1 MLIIKN
7 AVVNALVIILLSLF
21 FWLIKFKLDIMYA
34 PIILL
39 LLIIFLVRYHNV
51 KTNKRLYFELISM
64 IAFNVPYV
72 LYKYNI
78 LNISFEKMAL
88 STLLLIFFNIM
99 IDVLVHKDILY
110 KNDNKNYKLFRER
123 KEDLQRT
130 KEYLNRFNIM
140 GINGEWGSGKTYLMK
155 YLQNEKDMQDK
166 YEFVNIYLLS
176 CNLDN
181 LSQILINELEKVL
194 IKYGIY
200 SRYSN
205 SLRKIL
211 ASNNFIDTL
220 FSSMFLDTNSFTASI
235 NGFKNEIRKLDKTL
249 VIVFEDLDR
258 INDANVIKK
267 IFSISENL
275 VGENIKIVYQY
286 DQRNLEMI
294 NECFNRNYLDKYIP
308 YTVNLTQIN
317 FYDIVNKVLKE
328 FEDEYEYVKKNDF
341 NFLCI
346 HIRLDWVL
354 REIFNKNIEYSLK
367 IYNYSIRKVKH
378 FLDEIEN
385 TFENEEMYREND
397 LRKAVVIFYL
407 IKHFDYDIYN
417 KFTLSKGLI
426 ETFTLNFNGKEYTID
441 EIIYKFKNNELNS
454 RDIDKILTNDLNR
467 RVLGYLFLIEYRLNN
482 KEKRGI
488 EILEETELELRNNN
502 YNDKVNRVFW
512 HLLCK
517 GNSEYTDMEQLVRI
531 LIRDVLGLPDDKMMD
546 EFNNFMNKMYKQEYK
561 DETGNIV
568 SFYRGILEFHTLFQ
582 AMSIATSKES
592 DWLKFL
598 SFYFTYKKLDTVN
611 LELIR
616 CLKYCNLRSKN
627 IYFFVINKFNDL
639 KVINNMN
646 VHDSYWQFLLKYL
659 TALSSFGYINTHN
672 VRSALELKDNNHNI
686 DILKEIL
693 FQPMLQ
699 ELKLLKERIPI
710 EEPKKEIDVIIK
722 FINKNIEIISK
733 DTALKG
739 ESPIK
744 ISTQVY
750 SGKNNIEIERLN
762 GLNCTETELL
772 KEIEESYQNGKI
784 SANDITHLDLVKRKE
799 LKIKQ

>member
-1 MLIIKN
+1 
-7 AVVNALVIILLSLF
+7 
-21 FWLIKFKLDIMYA
+21 
-34 PIILL
+34 
-39 LLIIFLVRYHNV
+39 
-51 KTNKRLYFELISM
+51 
-64 IAFNVPYV
+64 
-72 LYKYNI
+72 
-78 LNISFEKMAL
+78 
-88 STLLLIFFNIM
+88 
-99 IDVLVHKDILY
+99 
-110 KNDNKNYKLFRER
+110 
-123 KEDLQRT
+123 
-130 KEYLNRFNIM
+130 
-140 GINGEWGSGKTYLMK
+140 
-155 YLQNEKDMQDK
+155 
-166 YEFVNIYLLS
+166 
-176 CNLDN
+176 
-181 LSQILINELEKVL
+181 
-194 IKYGIY
+194 
-200 SRYSN
+200 
-205 SLRKIL
+205 
-211 ASNNFIDTL
+211 
-220 FSSMFLDTNSFTASI
+220 
-235 NGFKNEIRKLDKTL
+235 
-249 VIVFEDLDR
+249 
-258 INDANVIKK
+258 
-267 IFSISENL
+267 
-275 VGENIKIVYQY
+275 
-286 DQRNLEMI
+286 MI

-467 RVLGYLFLIEYRLNN
+467 RVLGYLFLIEYRFNN
-482 KEKRGI
+482 KEKRGV

-733 DTALKG
+733 DTALKE